1 MNFVPAG
8 FAKKAKAAAC
18 LPCASFLFAALSA
31 GEQAAPIRIQEAQ
44 IRKQYGFSR
53 TAAPSYRLI
62 AVLKD
67 GGLSRYSTEKD
78 SWGGQTICIGA
89 QDGTLKEGA
98 HVFRIIYMTDSGR
111 Q

>member
-31 GEQAAPIRIQEAQ
+31 GEQAAP
-44 IRKQYGFSR
+44 
-53 TAAPSYRLI
+53 SYRLI

-67 GGLSRYSTEKD
+67 GGPARYSTEKD